1 MPMQG
6 AFAAEAVF
14 LRAEGRT
21 VVIGFPESQAT
32 ASQSLMRPA
41 AKASLERVAAEVS
54 GQDLVFRAEVRADLV
69 PVPLPEPTGGQ
80 ARVEVPVA
88 VPEVKVEAAV
98 VATPE
103 AVMAEFMDD
112 PLIREAL
119 KVFEATVVGGK

>member
-1 MPMQG
+1 
-6 AFAAEAVF
+6 
-14 LRAEGRT
+14 
-21 VVIGFPESQAT
+21 
-32 ASQSLMRPA
+32 
-41 AKASLERVAAEVS
+41 
-54 GQDLVFRAEVRADLV
+54 VRADLV